1 MMLTVDLSR
10 STAPPA
16 AGQLASGSPEHARL
30 THLKQDDRLPGYSGV
45 ERQIAYASLTAFG
58 LQLGPPLIQPTAV
71 KTPQTAVQ
79 TDLLRRAGLA
89 IQQAQLTGERRL
101 QLVRRQEMQHA
112 DLMPTAL
119 EFAQTQSDSIG
130 VVKVGD

>member
-16 AGQLASGSPEHARL
+16 AGQLASGSPGQARL

-45 ERQIAYASLTAFG
+45 EWQIACASLTAFG
-58 LQLGPPLIQPTAV
+58 LQLGPPLVQPTAV
-71 KTPQTAVQ
+71 QTPKTAVQ

-89 IQQAQLTGERRL
+89 IQQAQLTGKRRL
-101 QLVRRQEMQHA
+101 QIVRRHGM
-112 DLMPTAL
+112 
-119 EFAQTQSDSIG
+119 
-130 VVKVGD
+130 